1 MNYSQWMGIYRKSS
15 FRFMLWLSLCILLFS
30 CPEKTVAQ
38 EPPQELNN
46 LYARSAVLIFDGW

>member
-38 EPPQELNN
+38 EP
-46 LYARSAVLIFDGW
+46 LYFGAGIGKPRRAL